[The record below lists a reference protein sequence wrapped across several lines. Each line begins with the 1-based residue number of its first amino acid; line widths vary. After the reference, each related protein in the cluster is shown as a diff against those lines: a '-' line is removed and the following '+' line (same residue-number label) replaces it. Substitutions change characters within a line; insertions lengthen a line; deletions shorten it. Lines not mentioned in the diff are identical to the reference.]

1 MCQKLKIHSFKS
13 TLFKGGNTA
22 LGAGNMEM
30 NIAKS
35 LTSLKGHSNDPALC
49 ILADGCDLRFGGTPK
64 EKILG
69 AGRKAHEL
77 LWSFRKTVLLALFQF
92 LYIQFLYPIQL
103 FLVSTTNSSDSRKI
117 APTDRG
123 SKLLWSWILAPH
135 VRTPY
140 LYGESHRMSHERN
153 GQWNLKLV

>member
-1 MCQKLKIHSFKS
+1 MSKVENSFIQKHIIQR
-13 TLFKGGNTA
+13 GNTA

-77 LWSFRKTVLLALFQF
+77 PCSFRKTVLLALFRF
-92 LYIQFLYPIQL
+92 L
-103 FLVSTTNSSDSRKI
+103 
-117 APTDRG
+117 
-123 SKLLWSWILAPH
+123 PH
-135 VRTPY
+135 TIIFSINY
-140 LYGESHRMSHERN
+140 
-153 GQWNLKLV
+153 K